1 MMLLPCAGC
10 AYPDWGISIMFSKKE
25 RPEEGL
31 NEFKNVSPAPA
42 KSSNAKHYL
51 ELDAQFVNPVLDRY
65 TKIVAVKG
73 KGAYVYDA
81 DGDAYL
87 DLGGGIAVNSIGH
100 CHPRVVE
107 AIQKQ
112 AAELIHTSVT
122 TYNARYIELAEKL
135 AQISPGNLNSVFLA
149 NSGAEAVEG
158 AVKLARYVTGRPAL
172 INFRGSFHGRTLLA
186 TALTTSKLYLRERY
200 EPLPG
205 PIYTSTFPYVYR
217 SAFRGQPE
225 ACVKDC
231 IDNLKLLLQQFV
243 HPSQVAAIIVE
254 PIQGEGGYVVPPPGF
269 FSQLREIA
277 SAHGILLI
285 VDEVQS
291 GFCRTGKMFAIE
303 HENIV
308 PDIMFMAKA
317 MASGMPLSA
326 FVASKELTSKW
337 LPARHG
343 STFGGNAVS
352 CAAAL
357 ATIAVMEE
365 EKLAERAAKLGNEI
379 MTRLRRFA
387 QGRQYIGE
395 VRGRGLMIGIE
406 FNGPDGEPS
415 KLITKHV
422 MQRCLERKLL
432 VINCGEHGQ
441 VIRLMPPLNIS
452 DSEMEKACQIL
463 EESMD
468 IKEGDVTDEHH

>member
-1 MMLLPCAGC
+1 
-10 AYPDWGISIMFSKKE
+10 MFSKK
-25 RPEEGL
+25 GL
-31 NEFKNVSPAPA
+31 PKKGVNKFKNISAVPSKSDKA
-42 KSSNAKHYL
+42 KQYL
-51 ELDAQFVNPVLDRY
+51 DLDAKYVNPVLDRY

-73 KGAYVYDA
+73 KGSYVYDV
-81 DGDAYL
+81 DGEAYL
-87 DLGGGIAVNSIGH
+87 DLSGGIAVNSIGH

-135 AQISPGNLNSVFLA
+135 AQISPGNLDSVFLA
-149 NSGAEAVEG
+149 NSGAEALEG
-158 AVKLARYVTGRPAL
+158 AIKLARYVTRRRAL
-172 INFRGSFHGRTLLA
+172 INFRGSFHGRTMLA
-186 TALTTSKLYLRERY
+186 TALTTSKLYLREFY

-217 SAFRGQPE
+217 SAFRDQPE

-231 IDNLKLLLQQFV
+231 LDNLHLILDQFV

-254 PIQGEGGYVVPPPGF
+254 PIQGEGGYVIPPPGF
-269 FSQLREIA
+269 FSALREIA

-303 HENIV
+303 YENIV

-317 MASGMPLSA
+317 MAGGMPLSA
-326 FVASKELTSKW
+326 FIASHSLTSQW
-337 LPARHG
+337 APARHG
-343 STFGGNAVS
+343 STFGGNSVS

-357 ATIAVMEE
+357 ATIAVLEE
-365 EKLAERAAKLGNEI
+365 EKLAERANKLGKEI
-379 MTRLRRFA
+379 LSRLQRFA
-387 QGRQYIGE
+387 QGRKHIGE
-395 VRGRGLMIGIE
+395 IRGRGLMIGIE
-406 FNGPDGEPS
+406 FNGPDGSPS
-415 KLITKHV
+415 KAMTKHI
-422 MQRCLERKLL
+422 MQRCLERKML
-432 VINCGEHGQ
+432 VINCGDHGQ

-452 DSEMEKACQIL
+452 DSEAEKACQIL

-468 IKEGDVTDEHH
+468 TTEGDVSDEHHK